1 MPLPFDDRAQA
12 GRALAAALSERAYAD
27 PVVLGLPRGGVPVA
41 APVARALGAPLDVA
55 VVRKLGAPGQ
65 PELAVG
71 AIGAGGVRVLNDDVV
86 AALRL
91 APAALEEVS
100 ARELAELQR
109 RERTYRGD
117 RQAEPLAGRAAV
129 LVDDG
134 LATGATMLAAVRI
147 ARAAGAGQVVVA
159 VPVGA
164 PASCRRLAG
173 SADEVIC
180 LHRPQPF
187 SSVGRHYRDFEQ
199 TSDDEV
205 RRLLAGPER

>member
-91 APAALEEVS
+91 DPAALEEVS

-109 RERTYRGD
+109 RERAYRGD